1 MLLQPA
7 LFYPYYNRSCNGKEP
22 MAHHVAMDRIMVYIA
37 AIGIRREG
45 NATDIYH
52 LAKKLIRPK
61 LIAPEE

>member
-1 MLLQPA
+1 
-7 LFYPYYNRSCNGKEP
+7 
-22 MAHHVAMDRIMVYIA
+22 MDRIMVYIA